1 MIDLRDKLRKAAG
14 LFVELPPSENTPHGD
29 DQELLRMV
37 GVHSERQI
45 EPPSAKT
52 VEQIVAAS
60 EGPNLDEIH
69 ASVSSMPPSN
79 LQNGNVDFQAIYKN
93 SGLPIAPFTAEQTL
107 DMLASMPP
115 DFPLETKRQ
124 SVRVTLGAMGKAIG
138 ATSESIVADASRKLT
153 AITAYAEKMAKH
165 TADLTNAEESEIA
178 AMQTQMQEKRNAI
191 ELAKRSQEQLMQ
203 ACHAE
208 TDRLD
213 DVLEFF
219 SLDVPASNLS
229 PPNTK

>member
-1 MIDLRDKLRKAAG
+1 
-14 LFVELPPSENTPHGD
+14 
-29 DQELLRMV
+29 
-37 GVHSERQI
+37 
-45 EPPSAKT
+45 
-52 VEQIVAAS
+52 
-60 EGPNLDEIH
+60 
-69 ASVSSMPPSN
+69 
-79 LQNGNVDFQAIYKN
+79 
-93 SGLPIAPFTAEQTL
+93 
-107 DMLASMPP
+107 MLASMPP